1 MATIKVKQIKSKIG
15 YPVDQ
20 KRTLQALGLRKI
32 SQVVEVEV
40 WAVLLL
46 VVTREPRLVLVIRER
61 LVSKVVRCLSSVV
74 CRRLVSRTSI
84 TRSTLQ

>member
-32 SQVVEVEV
+32 SQVVEVEDARYTT
-40 WAVLLL
+40 W
-46 VVTREPRLVLVIRER
+46 
-61 LVSKVVRCLSSVV
+61 
-74 CRRLVSRTSI
+74 
-84 TRSTLQ
+84 